1 MGKHLIER
9 IFSGPGFQGIWRRL
23 HKLSLHAMN
32 YGRGGFIDESGE
44 GWVLRHL
51 PRVGGRRRPR
61 VFFDVGAHKGEYS
74 GEILK
79 VYGSDAEIFCF
90 EPARATYDVLQDK
103 LKGNSNVRTFNV
115 GMSDE
120 EGSVDLYSD
129 ALVSGR
135 ASVYRRGA
143 SDGPDDTYTSE
154 RIKLATI
161 DAFCEKEGID
171 RIDLLKIDVEGHE
184 LSVLKGAQRMVSSGS
199 VLYIQFEFS
208 EFNMESRAFF
218 RDFFNML
225 TPRYSIYRILRR
237 GLARIDEYNAY
248 QEVFKTTNYLAVI
261 REEQQQKK
269 V

>member
-1 MGKHLIER
+1 MGKHLMER
-9 IFSGPGFQGIWRRL
+9 IFSGPGFQGAWRKL

-44 GWVLRHL
+44 GWVLRNL
-51 PRVGGRRRPR
+51 SRVGGGRLPR
-61 VFFDVGAHKGEYS
+61 VFFDVGAHMGEYS

-79 VYGSDAEIFCF
+79 VYGSGAEIFCF
-90 EPARATYDVLQDK
+90 EPARATYDVLQDRM
-103 LKGNSNVRTFNV
+103 KGNSNVRLFNI

-129 ALVSGR
+129 TLASGR

-143 SDGPDDTYTSE
+143 PGGPDDACTSE
-154 RIKLATI
+154 RIELGTV
-161 DAFCEKEGID
+161 DGFCEKEGIG

-208 EFNMESRAFF
+208 EFNMESRVFF
-218 RDFFNML
+218 RDFFDML
-225 TPRYSIYRILRR
+225 TPRYSMYRILRR
-237 GLARIDEYNAY
+237 GLAPIDEYNAY
-248 QEVFKTTNYLAVI
+248 QEVFKTTNYLAVL
-261 REEQQQKK
+261 REA
-269 V
+269 